1 MMGLNRDAGWWNF
14 FTFMF
19 RENGNS
25 IDGKE
30 KKKRKPYKVVFLL
43 MPLALPY
50 N

>member
-1 MMGLNRDAGWWNF
+1 MLDGGIF

-30 KKKRKPYKVVFLL
+30 KKKRKPYKVVDAVGTSIQ
-43 MPLALPY
+43 LAILPAHVP
-50 N
+50 